1 MSENT
6 TLEKSDINFMGGA
19 AYPNHEVMIEQ
30 NHQQQSED
38 SQNLIA
44 CSYEQPQQENHP
56 QQE

>member
-30 NHQQQSED
+30 NHRQQSED

-44 CSYEQPQQENHP
+44 CSYE
-56 QQE
+56 